1 MSTNYKI
8 RILVVILFLV
18 YGSSTYFMV
27 KMNLIP
33 QSMLVVEV
41 FDTLVIFL
49 IMMAFIH
56 KLESLE
62 KKNNKK

>member
-1 MSTNYKI
+1 M
-8 RILVVILFLV
+8 

-33 QSMLVVEV
+33 QSMLVVEI
-41 FDTLVIFL
+41 FDILVIFL
-49 IMMAFIH
+49 IIMAFIY